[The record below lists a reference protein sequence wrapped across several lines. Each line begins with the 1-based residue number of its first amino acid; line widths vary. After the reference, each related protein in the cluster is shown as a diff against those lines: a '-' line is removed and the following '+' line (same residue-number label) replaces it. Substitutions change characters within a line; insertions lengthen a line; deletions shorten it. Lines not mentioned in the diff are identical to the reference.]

1 MKYRNKLFLSF
12 TLIITISTL
21 LAVGI
26 LYSKGREL
34 VLNQIRSELLS
45 IALSSS
51 TSLDGAY
58 IKTIKT
64 VKDTQT
70 EQYINLIHQ
79 LRYIRNTNRRNDIY
93 ITYVYVFK
101 RISEENFFFIADA
114 EEDPAKVSL
123 LGDPYLLSKDFNPNF
138 AFVDKEE
145 SKDQWGTWFSAYAPI
160 YGPNESIV
168 AYLGV
173 DYSSVSVN
181 SELHKLLVFSLL
193 GFFVSCIFG
202 FLNSNLL
209 SRKMTT
215 DLTLICSC
223 VNKVKDGNLK
233 ARVYLDSKDELGAL
247 AVTINGMAQ
256 GLEEKERIKSG
267 FSKYVSQHVL
277 EKIIKSDA
285 PAKLEGE
292 KRKVTVLFSDIRNF
306 TTLSESLSPEEVVAF
321 LNQYF
326 EEMIG
331 IIFHFHG
338 TLDKFIG
345 DGIMAEFGVPL
356 DDQLQEVNA
365 IEAALTMQ
373 DSVAMLCQ
381 KWKGTRYE
389 NIKIGIG
396 VHTGLAVV
404 GNIGSTQRMEYTAI
418 GDTVNVASR
427 LESQTKEIQKNI
439 IISHETY
446 ETIKNMPNLSFEAL
460 GQIHLKGRKEPIIA
474 YAVARK

>member
-1 MKYRNKLFLSF
+1 
-12 TLIITISTL
+12 
-21 LAVGI
+21 
-26 LYSKGREL
+26 
-34 VLNQIRSELLS
+34 
-45 IALSSS
+45 
-51 TSLDGAY
+51 
-58 IKTIKT
+58 
-64 VKDTQT
+64 
-70 EQYINLIHQ
+70 
-79 LRYIRNTNRRNDIY
+79 
-93 ITYVYVFK
+93 
-101 RISEENFFFIADA
+101 
-114 EEDPAKVSL
+114 
-123 LGDPYLLSKDFNPNF
+123 
-138 AFVDKEE
+138 
-145 SKDQWGTWFSAYAPI
+145 
-160 YGPNESIV
+160 
-168 AYLGV
+168 
-173 DYSSVSVN
+173 
-181 SELHKLLVFSLL
+181 
-193 GFFVSCIFG
+193 
-202 FLNSNLL
+202 
-209 SRKMTT
+209 
-215 DLTLICSC
+215 
-223 VNKVKDGNLK
+223 
-233 ARVYLDSKDELGAL
+233 
-247 AVTINGMAQ
+247 MAQ

-373 DSVAMLCQ
+373 DSVSMLCQ

-427 LESQTKEIQKNI
+427 LESQTKEIKKNI

-446 ETIKNMPNLSFEAL
+446 ETIKNMPNLSFEPL
-460 GQIHLKGRKEPIIA
+460 GEIHLKGRKEPIIA
-474 YAVARK
+474 YSVARK